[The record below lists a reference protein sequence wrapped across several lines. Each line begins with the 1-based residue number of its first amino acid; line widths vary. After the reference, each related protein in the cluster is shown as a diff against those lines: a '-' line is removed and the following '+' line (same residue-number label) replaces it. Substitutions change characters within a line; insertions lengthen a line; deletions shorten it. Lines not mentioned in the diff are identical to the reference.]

1 MRLLRRENHP
11 LRNNIREE
19 NLNRNLLFIA
29 IALMLWGIGEG
40 MFYNFV
46 PIRLETEFLLSKQ
59 QVGFAL
65 GAFGFFMAIT
75 HIPGGHLADRVGRRP
90 LLITAWLLGVVST
103 LMMGLAKSLPL
114 YLVGLFIYG
123 VTAFVASP
131 LSSYVTAARGK
142 WEVGTALSLTTATF
156 SLGMAL
162 GPITGGWVAETYG
175 MKTSYLA
182 AFVIFVVSSIFIFF
196 IASQPID
203 NHDPAAPPPGL
214 WNNARFISF
223 VMVYALAIFAMYLP
237 QPLTPNFLKG
247 VRNLSLIE
255 TGWIFSA
262 GALGNSLLALA
273 FSRVKP
279 RNGFLAAQFLVAL
292 FALLIWQGAGM
303 PVFMLGYFLLGGF
316 RAARPMAMAQ
326 ARGLVHTSQMGLTY
340 GAMETVSSIIF
351 IIAPPIAGFIFE
363 RDPFMIYALT
373 IGLILISILVGYFFS
388 PRKEDVHA

>member
-1 MRLLRRENHP
+1 
-11 LRNNIREE
+11 
-19 NLNRNLLFIA
+19 LNRNLLFIA
-29 IALMLWGIGEG
+29 VALFMWGIGEG
-40 MFYNFV
+40 MFFNFV
-46 PIRLETEFLLSKQ
+46 PIHLETEFLLSKQ

-75 HIPGGHLADRVGRRP
+75 HIPGGHLADRIGRRP

-103 LMMGLAKSLPL
+103 LMMGLAKSLSL
-114 YLVGLFIYG
+114 YLVGLSLYG

-142 WEVGTALSLTTATF
+142 WEVGTALSLTTATY

-162 GPITGGWVAETYG
+162 GPVSGGWIAENYS
-175 MKTSYLA
+175 MKSSYLV
-182 AFVIFVVSSIFIFF
+182 AFGIFVVSSLF
-196 IASQPID
+196 IAFIEPQPLD
-203 NHDPAAPPPGL
+203 HHDPATPPPSL
-214 WNNARFISF
+214 WNNFRFITF
-223 VMVYALAIFAMYLP
+223 VMVYAFAVFAMYLS

-247 VRNLSLIE
+247 VRNLSLTE

-262 GALGNSLLALA
+262 GALGNSLLAVA

-279 RNGFLAAQFLVAL
+279 RNGFLVAQFLVAL
-292 FALLIWQGAGM
+292 FALLVWQGMGM
-303 PVFMLGYFLLGGF
+303 PIFMLGYFLLGGF

-340 GAMETVSSIIF
+340 GTMETVSSIIF

-363 RDPFMIYALT
+363 RDPFLIYPLAV
-373 IGLILISILVGYFFS
+373 GLILVSIIISYVFS
-388 PRKEDVHA
+388 PRKAEVHV

>member
-1 MRLLRRENHP
+1 VTYGYFFN
-11 LRNNIREE
+11 EE
-19 NLNRNLLFIA
+19 NLNRNLLFVSV
-29 IALMLWGIGEG
+29 ALFMWGIGEG
-40 MFYNFV
+40 MFFNFV

-75 HIPGGHLADRVGRRP
+75 HIPGGHLSDRIGRRP
-90 LLITAWLLGVVST
+90 MLITAWLLGVVST

-114 YLVGLFIYG
+114 YLVGLALYG

-142 WEVGTALSLTTATF
+142 WEVGTALSLTTATY

-162 GPITGGWVAETYG
+162 GPVSGGWIAEQYG
-175 MKTSYLA
+175 MSTSYLV
-182 AFVIFVVSSIFIFF
+182 AFAIFVVSTVFMIFIEP
-196 IASQPID
+196 QPLD
-203 NHDPAAPPPGL
+203 QHDPAAPPTNL
-214 WNNARFISF
+214 WNNTRFISF
-223 VMVYALAIFAMYLP
+223 VMVFAFAIFAMYLS

-247 VRNLSLIE
+247 VRSLTLTQ
-255 TGWIFSA
+255 TGWVFSA
-262 GALGNSLLALA
+262 GALGNSLLAFA

-292 FALLIWQGAGM
+292 FSVLIWRGAGM
-303 PVFMLGYFLLGGF
+303 PIFMLGYFLLGGF

-340 GAMETVSSIIF
+340 GTMETVSSIIF

-363 RDPFMIYALT
+363 RDPFFIYPLAA
-373 IGLILISILVGYFFS
+373 GLIGISIIIGYIFS
-388 PRKEDVHA
+388 PRSS

>member
-1 MRLLRRENHP
+1 LLRDAK
-11 LRNNIREE
+11 EE
-19 NLNRNLLFIA
+19 KLNRNLLFVA
-29 IALMLWGIGEG
+29 IALFLWGVGEG

-46 PIRLETEFLLSKQ
+46 PIRLENEFLLSKQ

-75 HIPGGHLADRVGRRP
+75 HIPGGHLADRFGRRP
-90 LLITAWLLGVVST
+90 LMITAWMLGVIST

-114 YLVGLFIYG
+114 YLVGLFLYG

-142 WEVGTALSLTTATF
+142 WEVSTALSLTTATY

-162 GPITGGWVAETYG
+162 GPVSGGWIAEQYG
-175 MKTSYLA
+175 MSTSYLV
-182 AFVIFVVSSIFIFF
+182 AFGIFVASTIFMVF
-196 IASQPID
+196 IEPQPLD
-203 NHDPAAPPPGL
+203 QHDPAAPPTNL
-214 WNNARFISF
+214 WNNTRFISF
-223 VMVYALAIFAMYLP
+223 VMVFAFAIFAMYLS

-247 VRNLSLIE
+247 VRHLTLTQ
-255 TGWIFSA
+255 TGWVFSA

-279 RNGFLAAQFLVAL
+279 RNGFLAAQFVVAL
-292 FALLIWQGAGM
+292 FAMLIWQGTGL
-303 PVFMLGYFLLGGF
+303 PIFMLGYFLLGGF

-326 ARGLVHTSQMGLTY
+326 ARELVHTSQMGLAY

-351 IIAPPIAGFIFE
+351 IVAPPIAGFIFE
-363 RDPFMIYALT
+363 RNPFTVYPLAV
-373 IGLILISILVGYFFS
+373 GLIGVSIVVGYLFS
-388 PRKEDVHA
+388 PRNS